1 MKTTKKKKKS
11 VVGSGTIIAIVVSA
25 LLVLFLL
32 NPRWLPVSAKT
43 ADKIAELEK
52 AHFLIERSGQIT
64 LAHILT
70 LLLAVCV
77 LWLCYT
83 IIKLILNAAGGKSSR
98 ARTITSLLVGA
109 VKYLAVIIGVIWGLR
124 ILGVDATAVLAGVGI
139 IGLILGFGAQS
150 LIEDVITGLF
160 IIFEGKYSI
169 GDIIVLD
176 DFRGVVR
183 DIGVRT
189 TTIEDAGYNLKVVNN
204 SDIRN
209 FQNRSRKNSLAV
221 SEVSVAYDTD
231 LRRLEKILADNL
243 PNMLQMHQDLYLSA
257 PRYLGVQELGD
268 SGILLRFVADVKEE
282 NIFMAQRILNRDLRV
297 LFAEKGIEIP
307 FPQVVVHQGD

>member
-1 MKTTKKKKKS
+1 MKTNGKKNATKA
-11 VVGSGTIIAIVVSA
+11 GPIISIIVAAVAA
-25 LLVLFLL
+25 LLLL
-32 NPRWLPVSAKT
+32 HPKWLPLSAKT
-43 ADKIAELEK
+43 TDKIDELEK
-52 AHFLIERSGQIT
+52 TYLLIDRSGQIT
-64 LAHILT
+64 FAHVLT
-70 LLLAVCV
+70 VLLVIAI
-77 LWLCYT
+77 LWLFYA
-83 IIKLILNAAGGKSSR
+83 IMRLILNAVAEQKNAR
-98 ARTITSLLVGA
+98 ARTIAMLTLGTI
-109 VKYLAVIIGVIWGLR
+109 KYLVVIVGVIWGLR

-150 LIEDVITGLF
+150 LIEDVITGIF

-209 FQNRSRKNSLAV
+209 FQNRSRKLSLAIC
-221 SEVSVAYDTD
+221 EVSVSYDTD
-231 LRRLEKILADNL
+231 LRKLEKILNENL
-243 PNMLQMHQDLYLSA
+243 PLMLQPHHDLYVTA

-268 SGILLRFVADVKEE
+268 SGVLIKIVADVKEE
-282 NIFMAQRILNRDLRV
+282 NIFVAQRQLNRDIRV
-297 LFAEKGIEIP
+297 LFAEKNIEIP